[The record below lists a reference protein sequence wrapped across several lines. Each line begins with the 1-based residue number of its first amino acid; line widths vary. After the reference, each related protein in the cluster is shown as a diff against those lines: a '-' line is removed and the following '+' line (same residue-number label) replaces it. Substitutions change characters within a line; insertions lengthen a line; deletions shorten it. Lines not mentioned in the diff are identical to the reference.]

1 MSTIEPTTTVYDE
14 GGADALII
22 TWTPLT
28 TGDDGTGVT
37 RSSAAD
43 RTVQVI
49 GTAAGATLTFQGSN
63 DGTNWAT
70 LHDPQGNDLAFTA
83 TGIKAI
89 SEATYYVRPLVA
101 GGAGTSLTC
110 ILFAK
115 VAT

>member
-1 MSTIEPTTTVYDE
+1 MTTITPTTAVYDD

-22 TWTPLT
+22 TWTPLGV
-28 TGDDGTGVT
+28 GDDGAGVT

-63 DGTNWAT
+63 NGTDWAT
-70 LHDPQGNDLAFTA
+70 LHDPQGNDLAFTSV
-83 TGIKAI
+83 GIKAI
-89 SEATYYVRPLVA
+89 SEATYYVRPIVS
-101 GGAGTSLTC
+101 GGAGTSFTV

-115 VAT
+115 VAS